1 MQINEGRSLAWRLPA
16 LLLLCSASV
25 TVRWV
30 GVANGLLVA
39 GILLHGRSPWRRQD
53 IFPMRWSLDRR
64 WVALLLTA
72 VVTGL
77 TFWPMWS
84 WSRSR
89 ASDIVRIAQNEV
101 ISPESQTPP
110 VSLGGNGRTKKSV
123 AQVGLERVNASGKW
137 FSWLYW
143 QPLRFTSVNQWT
155 DLPGT
160 LLGMGIMA
168 ALLVSIVRGIWLRQW
183 LWPALAVYCGA
194 MIAGWAN
201 PVARYLVP
209 LLPFLTLAIL
219 DTIVWLAR
227 RDVGRCAASLA
238 PCFTW
243 VCGQRRGLQS
253 RPLERRRLGRPFV
266 RFLRPLRSRYEQRPG
281 RRRPLSAG
289 EYLPATMH
297 RRQHAL
303 RNLAHSGRSFFGPRA
318 MVLLA
323 DRPVCRV
330 PLNKSTEPGA
340 DNKRLVSFCRNSNAE
355 FYLYQPPV
363 NPGGS
368 GISAFPM
375 GPDANGA
382 AFRR

>member
-1 MQINEGRSLAWRLPA
+1 
-16 LLLLCSASV
+16 
-25 TVRWV
+25 
-30 GVANGLLVA
+30 
-39 GILLHGRSPWRRQD
+39 
-53 IFPMRWSLDRR
+53 MRWSLDRR

-219 DTIVWLAR
+219 DTIVWLAPP
-227 RDVGRCAASLA
+227 RC
-238 PCFTW
+238 
-243 VCGQRRGLQS
+243 G
-253 RPLERRRLGRPFV
+253 
-266 RFLRPLRSRYEQRPG
+266 PLRRITRSLLYMGFVVSVVVCNLALWSVDVWVAHSSDFYAHYEAGMNNDLVAAARYLRENTSPQQCIAVSTRYE
-281 RRRPLSAG
+281 
-289 EYLPATMH
+289 
-297 RRQHAL
+297 
-303 RNLAHSGRSFFGPRA
+303 NLAHSGRSFFGPRA

-363 NPGGS
+363 NPWRLWHFRVPPWVQTRMAQHSEDDEADIAAAQQGPPSADWQLWKLFPGAQTR
-368 GISAFPM
+368 ISL
-375 GPDANGA
+375 DACQDRP
-382 AFRR
+382 RRVPGL